1 MYYLIIVIQLWCY
14 NAVPLVLYLIFDTS
28 WQVESDTMPDLKKI
42 ALSKNC
48 RDFNYLVCL
57 DISVKMLFSILF
69 YELSEGYS

>member
-1 MYYLIIVIQLWCY
+1 MLCLWCVIQYFIC
-14 NAVPLVLYLIFDTS
+14 TS

-42 ALSKNC
+42 ALSKNY
-48 RDFNYLVCL
+48 RDFNYIVCL